1 MFSFQIF
8 GICSFAYILE
18 THRIYSSQMVPC
30 TAKFDEELREESIVV
45 IKGKLTDDPLR
56 FDVNFQK
63 GDHPDADILFHFNP
77 RFKEELEKVIFN
89 SRGPDGWGFQGEK
102 YEKIAS
108 RTSPFKLV
116 FMVWNNSFQLLKE
129 QNETS
134 KAKLNYTSRVKIAIY
149 QLLHFILSILE
160 NLLVC
165 VMTLDIFHT
174 MPILI
179 HFRHRGMKTC
189 CVLSFLEELLLY
201 SFIVQSTL
209 FSAGLLK

>member
-1 MFSFQIF
+1 MN
-8 GICSFAYILE
+8 ILKL
-18 THRIYSSQMVPC
+18 HRPMVPC

-89 SRGPDGWGFQGEK
+89 SRGADGWGFQGEK

-116 FMVWNNSFQLLKE
+116 FMVWNNSFQVSVNGRHILDYPHRLEDWKPDTVIVFGDIQVESIDVLK
-129 QNETS
+129 
-134 KAKLNYTSRVKIAIY
+134 L
-149 QLLHFILSILE
+149 
-160 NLLVC
+160 
-165 VMTLDIFHT
+165 
-174 MPILI
+174 
-179 HFRHRGMKTC
+179 
-189 CVLSFLEELLLY
+189 
-201 SFIVQSTL
+201 
-209 FSAGLLK
+209 